1 MRTIR
6 RFVAVTTAVA
16 WVALT
21 AQPAVADEVTI
32 SDAGG
37 AVTGLA
43 YDSTSSRL
51 FAVSEADGT
60 SIIVTDDQGQNA
72 GTISYGGSP
81 ESVQGLAFHDGQLY
95 VGDIGDAD
103 AQRRQITVYRM
114 APNVG
119 DASYQAYD
127 FAYPDGARD
136 AKALLVSGK
145 GRIYVVTAGDN
156 PGVYRADLDPSRSS
170 VNQLERAADAP
181 PGVTDAVFLSDGST
195 IVYRTAAGVQSVN
208 AYEWEDLATV
218 TYVGA
223 PEGESLT
230 SFREGRILVGA
241 GPALRDEEVPT
252 QDGTIT
258 IGSEPSASPSGEPTA
273 AESSPAPEE
282 SSEGDVGSTSAKR
295 PRGGGLKLALGAA
308 GVLALTC
315 GGLVLLRRR

>member
-6 RFVAVTTAVA
+6 RFVAASAAVA
-16 WVALT
+16 YVALT
-21 AQPAVADEVTI
+21 AQSAVADEVSI
-32 SDAGG
+32 PDVG
-37 AVTGLA
+37 AALTGLA
-43 YDSTSSRL
+43 YDSSSSRL
-51 FAVSEADGT
+51 YAVSEADGAT
-60 SIIVTDDQGQNA
+60 ILVSDHQGQSV

-103 AQRRQITVYRM
+103 AKRRQITVYRM
-114 APNVG
+114 GPDIG
-119 DASYQAYD
+119 ESSYQAYD
-127 FAYPDGARD
+127 FAYPDGPHD

-145 GRIYVVTAGDN
+145 GRIYIVTDGEN
-156 PGVYRADLDPSRSS
+156 PGVYRANLDPSRSS
-170 VNQLERAADAP
+170 VNQLERASDAP
-181 PGVTDAVFLSDGST
+181 PGVTDAAFLSDGST
-195 IVYRTAAGVQSVN
+195 IVYRTATGVQSVN

-258 IGSEPSASPSGEPTA
+258 IGSEPSASPSAEPTV
-273 AESSPAPEE
+273 AESSPAPEGAPAE
-282 SSEGDVGSTSAKR
+282 EPTKTAGKPR
-295 PRGGGLKLALGAA
+295 RGGTIFALSAA
-308 GVLALTC
+308 AVLAVTC
-315 GGLVLLRRR
+315 GSLVLLRRR